1 MKFDITYLGVQAA
14 LPHRGGITTS
24 QVVNVHEDLY
34 LLDCGEGAQMKMEQW
49 HIRRNKIR
57 VVLISHLHGDHVF
70 GLPGLITSFSHF
82 QRTSP
87 LVIVGPPGIREFL
100 DTSLRISEAYIGFSL
115 DIRELVHEGTA
126 CVYSDQN
133 VAVSAFPL
141 RHRVRTYGYRLDEQV
156 VLNVSRQKIE
166 EYQLTPDQ
174 IRAVRQKTDVNVKS
188 GQKVPWTE
196 IVSPKNVP
204 RSYGF
209 CTDTAYYPEIV
220 EQITGVDVLYHE
232 ATYLSDMQQQAAERF
247 HSTAA
252 EAGRIAAAAGVQQLV
267 LGHLSSR
274 YFQHSAFVEEAGEYM
289 GIVMVAEEGLIV
301 SIPQKKTQ

>member
-24 QVVNVHEDLY
+24 QVVNVHEDFY

-87 LVIVGPPGIREFL
+87 LVIIGPPGIREFL

-141 RHRVRTYGYRLDEQV
+141 RHRVRTYGYRLDEQM

-174 IRAVRQKTDVNVKS
+174 IRAVRQKTEVNVKS

-220 EQITGVDVLYHE
+220 EHITGVDVLYHE
-232 ATYLSDMQQQAAERF
+232 ATYLSDMQQQAVERF

-267 LGHLSSR
+267 MGHLSSR
-274 YFQHSAFVEEAGEYM
+274 YSQHSAFVEEAGEYM
-289 GIVMVAEEGLIV
+289 GIVRVAEEGLII
-301 SIPQKKTQ
+301 SIPQKKTH